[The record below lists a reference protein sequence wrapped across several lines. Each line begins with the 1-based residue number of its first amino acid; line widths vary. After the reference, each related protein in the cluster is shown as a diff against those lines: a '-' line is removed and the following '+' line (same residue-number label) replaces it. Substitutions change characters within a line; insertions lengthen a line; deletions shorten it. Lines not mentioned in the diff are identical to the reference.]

1 MSSKSLGSLCI
12 QIGHPR
18 NPFYLLVEKYW
29 IAFCLGLLFFFL
41 RKLNFV
47 LAYN

>member
-18 NPFYLLVEKYW
+18 NLFYLLVEKYW
-29 IAFCLGLLFFFL
+29 IVFCLGLLFLKKTF
-41 RKLNFV
+41 NFV
-47 LAYN
+47 WAYN